1 MKLYNSYFTVLTQ
14 IPGATSRAVAYLPS
28 LRTFLHR
35 LRATSTTP
43 STLAPTLLTAAHPP
57 LNITTLADVPGDQSH
72 LLAMRFEQS
81 QYTGTL
87 YSLLHCQHLCDLH
100 YRVSCV

>member
-1 MKLYNSYFTVLTQ
+1 MWPFSIELYDSYFTLLTQ
-14 IPGATSRAVAYLPS
+14 IPGTTSRVVAYLPS

-43 STLAPTLLTAAHPP
+43 STLAPTLLTATHPP
-57 LNITTLADVPGDQSH
+57 LNITTLADVSGDHNQ

-81 QYTGTL
+81 QFTGT
-87 YSLLHCQHLCDLH
+87 LLHCQHLCDLH
-100 YRVSCV
+100 